1 MESELKNMEEKNRMV
16 KAKNYLQSKGKL
28 SDQTG
33 LSKKLSDRWLKIN
46 KYRRDRFLELTK
58 IIRDE
63 REEEQRRVK
72 DKAHEMVDQYDR

>member
-1 MESELKNMEEKNRMV
+1 MILLDCLRKYLIDGV
-16 KAKNYLQSKGKL
+16 KF
-28 SDQTG
+28 
-33 LSKKLSDRWLKIN
+33 N

-58 IIRDE
+58 IIRNE